1 MLCGAAAIFFVV
13 AMPVSLH
20 AQALA
25 GRVGP
30 NGKTFRDGRILIIPK
45 AGREG
50 ALTKRHG
57 AERAR
62 VHHHFRELGNV
73 QVIELPPGADAAA
86 VLARYRSGG
95 DVDAAELDRWY
106 YPATLPNDPNFL
118 DGTQWHLNNT
128 GQNGGTPDADI
139 DAPEAWDTLNSASN
153 VIVAVV
159 DTGVRVTHQDLAAN
173 IWTNAAGQRG
183 FNALSPGTDPSDDFL
198 HGTHV
203 AGIIGAVGNNG
214 VGVSG
219 VAWKVK
225 IMACKFISGA
235 GSGSESDLIACMSFA
250 RTNGAQVMNCSFVAP
265 GPISTTLSNAFW
277 TMRGAGIIVVA
288 AAGNSYT
295 DNDITPYYPGN
306 FAIDNVVCVTATT
319 RNDGQ
324 EYNFG
329 DNTVHLGA
337 PGFDIYSTWGSSDTA
352 YISQSGTSMA
362 TPMVSGA
369 MALLRAR
376 FPYAT
381 HQELI
386 ARLLATVDPLPSLV
400 GRCSTGGRLNL
411 VRALG
416 PSLLA
421 DFIPSRASGPAPL
434 NVTFT
439 NTSWGS
445 ITNYSWQFGD
455 GSLGSSATN
464 PSHTFTNNG
473 TYSVTLTVT
482 DTNGVTATTN
492 RLISVTQ
499 YLVQSAPFDWVP
511 TNGLNPLTLSN
522 DGVSPAQA
530 LPFAFNYYGQNYSQL
545 YVGAN
550 GLIGFVSTGLSN
562 SSNGD
567 LPSTATPN
575 AAIYPYW
582 DNLNPAAGGTVWFG
596 VNGEAPN
603 RRAIAIWNAVPH
615 NTTPGGVTPITAQ
628 AILHEGGAI
637 AFQYLQVEQG
647 NATRVM
653 GKSATIGVEDGTGTM
668 ATKYTF
674 NGSPAVVTNGQAIV
688 FTASGHVPP
697 VPKLTVLPTSAGQFA
712 MSIAAEPGRFCLT
725 YSSTSLPEWTPL
737 LTNAVPASGVLNY
750 TNTSAGSSAARF
762 YRVGLQ

>member
-1 MLCGAAAIFFVV
+1 MLCGAAALFFVV
-13 AMPVSLH
+13 VMPVNLH

-30 NGKTFRDGRILIIPK
+30 NGKSFRDGRILIIPK
-45 AGREG
+45 AGRDA
-50 ALTKRHG
+50 ALVQRHG
-57 AERAR
+57 GERTR
-62 VHHHFRELGNV
+62 VRQHHRELGNV
-73 QVIELPPGADAAA
+73 QVIELPPGADAAN
-86 VLARYRSGG
+86 VLARYRASG
-95 DVDAAELDRWY
+95 DVVAAELDRWY
-106 YPATLPNDPNFL
+106 FPAIEPNDPSYF
-118 DGTQWHLNNT
+118 DGTQWQLNNT
-128 GQNGGTPDADI
+128 GQNGGTSDADI

-159 DTGVRVTHQDLAAN
+159 DTGVRVTHEDLAAN

-183 FNALSPGTDPSDDFL
+183 FNAINPGADPLEDFL

-219 VAWKVK
+219 LAWKVK
-225 IMACKFISGA
+225 IMPCKFIDA
-235 GSGSESDLIACMSFA
+235 TSGSESDLFECLTFA
-250 RTNGAQVMNCSFVAP
+250 KTNGAKVVNCSFVAP
-265 GPISTTLSNAFW
+265 GPYSVALSNAFLSL
-277 TMRGAGIIVVA
+277 RDAGIIVVA
-288 AAGNSYT
+288 AAGNNWT
-295 DNDITPYYPGN
+295 DNDVTPYYPGA
-306 FAIDNVVCVTATT
+306 FALDNVVCVTATT

-324 EYNFG
+324 AYNFG
-329 DNTVHLGA
+329 ANTVHLGA
-337 PGFDIYSTWGSSDTA
+337 PGVDIYSTWGSSDTA
-352 YISQSGTSMA
+352 YVNNSGTSMA

-400 GRCSTGGRLNL
+400 GRCTSGGRLNL
-411 VRALG
+411 ARALG

-421 DFIPSRASGPAPL
+421 DFIPSRASGPAPMS
-434 NVTFT
+434 VTFN

-455 GSLGSSATN
+455 GSPLSSATN

-530 LPFAFNYYGQNYSQL
+530 LPFAFSYYGQNYSQL

-550 GLIGFVSTGLSN
+550 GLIGFVNTDLSN
-562 SSNGD
+562 SANAD
-567 LPSTATPN
+567 LPSSVTPN

-582 DNLNPAAGGTVWFG
+582 DNLNPVAGGSISFG
-596 VNGEAPN
+596 VIGEAPN
-603 RRAIAIWNAVPH
+603 RRAVAIWNAVPH
-615 NTTPGGVTPITAQ
+615 NTTMGGATPITAQ
-628 AILHEGGAI
+628 VILHEGGAI

-653 GKSATIGVEDGTGTM
+653 GKSATIGVEDASGNL
-668 ATKYTF
+668 ATKYTY
-674 NGSPAVVTNGQAIV
+674 NGSPAIVTNGQALV
-688 FTASGHVPP
+688 FTTTGHVPP
-697 VPKLTVLPTSAGQFA
+697 IPSLSVIPATAGQFVIR
-712 MSIAAEPGRFCLT
+712 IAAEPGRFCVIH
-725 YSSTSLPEWTPL
+725 SSTNLPVWNAL
-737 LTNAVPASGVLNY
+737 VTNLVPASGVMFH
-750 TNTSAGSSAARF
+750 TNSAPSASSKRF